1 MFYVSGTEN
10 FGIVVTVLYGKRF
23 HFVAINM
30 YTMSCEQLSYSDS
43 SLSGSGFA
51 RIKKFT
57 IFVLG
62 VEHPQRFEK
71 NFRLKRNGIYC
82 KNTYL
87 NVL

>member
-62 VEHPQRFEK
+62 VEHPLRFERISACDGPK
-71 NFRLKRNGIYC
+71 
-82 KNTYL
+82 T
-87 NVL
+87 